1 MKTTFTNYRN
11 AKVEIEI
18 YSECKYTAS
27 KEVFDNSKKVQY
39 EGVTDWSI
47 VSGIDAIEEVEL
59 FTDNSSI
66 DDMHEYLI
74 LHFEDGSEATFRN
87 SYVDMFII

>member
-1 MKTTFTNYRN
+1 MKIIFTNYRN
-11 AKVEIEI
+11 ANVEIEI
-18 YSECKYTAS
+18 YSECKYTAL
-27 KEVFDNSKKVQY
+27 KEVFENSKKVQY

-47 VSGIDAIEEVEL
+47 VSGIDAIEEVERY
-59 FTDNSSI
+59 TDNSII

-74 LHFEDGSEATFRN
+74 LNFEDGSKATFRN